1 MQIKPIPI
9 EDISSALEIQNNEV
23 AMVIQTQR
31 ISFRQRVRRLLQ
43 NSIFL
48 TVNSLLTAFALFGDD
63 LKYIVA
69 NDS

>member
-1 MQIKPIPI
+1 MQIKPTPI
-9 EDISSALEIQNNEV
+9 ENISNGLEIQNNDV

-48 TVNSLLTAFALFGDD
+48 AVNSLLTAFALFGDD